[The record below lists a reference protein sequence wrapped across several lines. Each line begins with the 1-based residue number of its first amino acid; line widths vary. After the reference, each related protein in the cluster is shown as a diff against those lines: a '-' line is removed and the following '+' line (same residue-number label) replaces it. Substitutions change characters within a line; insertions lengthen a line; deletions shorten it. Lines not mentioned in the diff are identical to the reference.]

1 MGGEIPPLIINN
13 RVMGLDMYLM
23 QRIRK
28 EEHIEDTDI
37 ELVYWR
43 KANAIHKFFTDIN
56 DQYDSCE
63 SIEVTKDML
72 GMLLDRCTMVLE
84 DRSRADEL
92 LPTTSG
98 FFFGST
104 QYDEWYFKKL
114 EDTIRDITPI
124 LSDGD
129 IKDGDLY
136 YYGWY

>member
-1 MGGEIPPLIINN
+1 
-13 RVMGLDMYLM
+13 MGLDMYLM
-23 QRIRK
+23 KRVRVN
-28 EEHIEDTDI
+28 ENEDSVDT

-43 KANAIHKFFTDIN
+43 KANAIHNFFTSLKE
-56 DQYDSCE
+56 QHESCE

-104 QYDEWYFKKL
+104 EYDEWYFNKL
-114 EDTIRDITPI
+114 EDTIKDITPI

-136 YYGWY
+136 YFGWY

>member
-1 MGGEIPPLIINN
+1 
-13 RVMGLDMYLM
+13 MGLDMYLM

-28 EEHIEDTDI
+28 EEHIEDTNV

-43 KANAIHKFFTDIN
+43 KANAIHKFFTDI
-56 DQYDSCE
+56 DEQYESCE
-63 SIEVTKDML
+63 IIEVTKDML
-72 GMLLDRCTMVLE
+72 GMLLDRCTEVLANR
-84 DRSRADEL
+84 DRASEL

-98 FFFGST
+98 FFFGGT
-104 QYDEWYFKKL
+104 EYDDWYFNKL
-114 EDTIRDITPI
+114 KDTIKDITPI

>member
-1 MGGEIPPLIINN
+1 
-13 RVMGLDMYLM
+13 MGLDMYLM
-23 QRIRK
+23 QRIKK
-28 EEHIEDTDI
+28 EEHIEDTNV

-43 KANAIHKFFTDIN
+43 KANAIHKFFTDFN
-56 DQYDSCE
+56 EQYDSCE
-63 SIEVTKDML
+63 TIEVTKDML
-72 GMLLDRCTMVLE
+72 GQLLDRCTMVLE

-92 LPTTSG
+92 LPTTNG

-104 QYDEWYFKKL
+104 DYDKWYFDKL
-114 EDTIRDITPI
+114 EDTIKEITPI

>member
-1 MGGEIPPLIINN
+1 
-13 RVMGLDMYLM
+13 MGLDMYLM
-23 QRIRK
+23 KRVRVNK
-28 EEHIEDTDI
+28 DEDSVDT

-43 KANAIHKFFTDIN
+43 KANAIHNFFTSIK
-56 DQYDSCE
+56 DQHESCE

-72 GMLLDRCTMVLE
+72 GMLLDRCNMVLE
-84 DRSRADEL
+84 DKSRADEL

-104 QYDEWYFKKL
+104 EYDEWYFKKL

-136 YYGWY
+136 YFGWY

>member
-1 MGGEIPPLIINN
+1 
-13 RVMGLDMYLM
+13 MGLDMYLM
-23 QRIRK
+23 KRVRVNK
-28 EEHIEDTDI
+28 DEDSVDT

-43 KANAIHKFFTDIN
+43 KANAIHNFFTSIK
-56 DQYDSCE
+56 DQHESCE

-104 QYDEWYFKKL
+104 DYDEWYFKKL

-136 YYGWY
+136 YFGWY

>member
-1 MGGEIPPLIINN
+1 
-13 RVMGLDMYLM
+13 MGLDMYLN

-37 ELVYWR
+37 TLVYWR

-56 DQYDSCE
+56 EQYDSCE

-72 GMLLDRCTMVLE
+72 GTLLDRCTMVLE

-92 LPTTSG
+92 LPTTNG

-104 QYDEWYFKKL
+104 EYDDWYFDKLKK
-114 EDTIRDITPI
+114 TIEDITPI